1 MDKKTRTIIII
12 GLTVTFLIVP
22 VVTWFVL
29 SQQNSDQ
36 SQPPQTQPE
45 ERSNDEITDAII
57 QSNQGLSTDD
67 GPIFAISDVK
77 IPQTGWY
84 IVTIHTNDDPEGHN
98 PAKVL
103 LYDYGQ
109 NGGLRV
115 MLGPGTSF
123 PQDVTQPLGI
133 PDAIARELNT

>member
-1 MDKKTRTIIII
+1 MDKKTRTTIII
-12 GLTVTFLIVP
+12 GLIVTFLIVP
-22 VVTWFVL
+22 VATWFVL
-29 SQQNSDQ
+29 SQQNGDQ
-36 SQPPQTQPE
+36 IRPTQTQPE
-45 ERSNDEITDAII
+45 ARSNEEITDAII
-57 QSNQGLSTDD
+57 QSNQDLSTNDS
-67 GPIFAISDVK
+67 PTFTISDVK
-77 IPQTGWY
+77 TPQTGWY
-84 IVTIHTNDDPEGHN
+84 IVTIHTNDDPEGRN

-133 PDAIARELNT
+133 PDAIAKELNA

>member
-1 MDKKTRTIIII
+1 MDKKTRTTIII
-12 GLTVTFLIVP
+12 GLIVTFLIVP
-22 VVTWFVL
+22 LVTWFVL
-29 SQQNSDQ
+29 SQQNGDH
-36 SQPPQTQPE
+36 SQPTQTQPE
-45 ERSNDEITDAII
+45 ARSNEEITDAII
-57 QSNQGLSTDD
+57 ESNQGLSADN
-67 GPIFAISDVK
+67 GPIFTISDVK

-84 IVTIHTNDDPEGHN
+84 IVTIHTNDDPEGRN

-133 PDAIARELNT
+133 PDAITRELNA